1 MADLGQGWYGY
12 NLEPEDAKARI
23 GNLTRLLEARG
34 RRRSDVTISVC
45 PYLRPPS
52 LDLVKR
58 YRDAGVDQVIVFA
71 VAGNAD
77 GLRASL
83 DALAKQVVEPAAR
96 L

>member
-1 MADLGQGWYGY
+1 M
-12 NLEPEDAKARI
+12 
-23 GNLTRLLEARG
+23 
-34 RRRSDVTISVC
+34 C

-83 DALAKQVVEPAAR
+83 DALAKQVVEPAVR